1 MKYFHF
7 SFLMWTLVLTFFQ
20 YCLFSGSYRAS
31 AADTL
36 APTQFIRNGSTLVS
50 SGQTFELGFF
60 SPGESNKY
68 YLGIWYKRLPDT
80 VVWVGNREN
89 PVIDSHAFL
98 NISSTGNLFIF
109 DGQNTTIWSTNSSRS
124 AKNPIAQLLDSGNFV
139 VKDEDTYED
148 TESYLWESFD
158 FPSDTQLAGMKIGR
172 NFKTGI
178 NRYLTARKGVNDL
191 SPGDF
196 TFGLGNDSLQFVVR
210 EGTKKRLRIGPWN
223 GIKYSGRPSQIIPI
237 FNQVSVYNAEEAY
250 NRFEV
255 TDKSIISRLTVNES
269 GLVQRLVLYENT
281 SEWTV
286 MFTLQND
293 LCDDYAH
300 CGPNGIC
307 KINQLPIC
315 ECLEGFVPR
324 LERMWQV
331 LNWTGGC
338 VRRTPLDCQER
349 GGFLKIKNVK
359 LPDLLQFKLDERMN
373 LKDCRVECLKNCSCT
388 AYANLNYNGSG
399 CLMWFGNLIDIRE
412 YIEEQSEQGIYIRV
426 PASEIRTGD
435 SIWKSRRIVIIVA
448 SSMLFGLLALVLMC
462 WYMIRKCRRKIKE
475 SQANKEDLEL
485 PLFDFVTIASATNN
499 FSDSNKIGTG
509 GFGLVYKGELFKGQE
524 IAVKRL
530 SRNSQQGV
538 EQFMNEVAM
547 ISKLQHRNL
556 VRLLGCCIKRDERM
570 LIYEFMSNR
579 SLNYFI
585 FDETRRKLLT
595 WPKRFEIIMGISR
608 GLLYLHQD
616 SRLRIIHRD
625 LKASNVLLDNELN
638 PKISDFGIAKMFG
651 GDQVE
656 AKTNRVI
663 GTYGYMSPEY
673 AIDGKF
679 SVKSDVFSLGVL
691 LLEIMSGKKNRGF
704 NHPDHYHNLLGHA
717 WLLWN
722 DEKAL
727 ELMDRCLEDSC
738 VEAQVVRCIQ
748 VGLLC
753 VQKHGEDRPT
763 MSYVVRMLD
772 NEEIT
777 STLPPPKEPG
787 FYVERSSADTS
798 AVGLH
803 MEPSTENAVTL
814 TLEEGR

>member
-1 MKYFHF
+1 
-7 SFLMWTLVLTFFQ
+7 MWILALFFFQ
-20 YCLFSGSYRAS
+20 YCLFSGSYHAS

-36 APTQFIRNGSTLVS
+36 APTQSISNGSTLVS
-50 SGQTFELGFF
+50 SAQTFELGFF

-68 YLGIWYKRLPDT
+68 YLGIWYKSFPDT
-80 VVWVGNREN
+80 VVWVANRED
-89 PVIDSHAFL
+89 PVIDSHAIL
-98 NISSTGNLFIF
+98 NISTTGNLFIF
-109 DGQNTTIWSTNSSRS
+109 DEQNNTIWSANSSRA
-124 AKNPIAQLLDSGNFV
+124 AKNPIAQLLDSGNLV
-139 VKDEDTYED
+139 VKEDAAAAD

-158 FPSDTQLAGMKIGR
+158 FPSDTQLEGMKIGR
-172 NFKTGI
+172 NFETGI
-178 NRYLTARKGVNDL
+178 NRYLTAWKSVNDP

-196 TFGLGNDSLQFVVR
+196 TYGVDDIGSPQFVVR
-210 EGTKKRLRIGPWN
+210 EGTKKRFRTGPWN
-223 GIKYSGRPSQIIPI
+223 GIKFSGHPSQISPI
-237 FNQVSVYNAEEAY
+237 INHVTVYNTEEAY
-250 NRFEV
+250 DMFEIM
-255 TDKSIISRLTVNES
+255 DKSVISRTTVNES
-269 GLVQRLVLYENT
+269 GLVQRLVLYENA

-286 MFTLQND
+286 MYTLQND
-293 LCDDYAH
+293 LCNDYAR

-307 KINQLPIC
+307 KINQRPIC

-324 LERMWQV
+324 SEREWQI

-338 VRRTPLDCQER
+338 VRRTPLDCQKSE
-349 GGFLKIKNVK
+349 GFLKIKNVK
-359 LPDLLQFKLDERMN
+359 LPDLLEFKLDQRMS
-373 LKDCRVECLKNCSCT
+373 LRDCRAECLKNCSCT
-388 AYANLNYNGSG
+388 AYVNSNYNGSG

-412 YIEEQSEQGIYIRV
+412 FIEEQREQDIYIRV
-426 PASEIRTGD
+426 PASEIRSAD
-435 SIWKSRRIVIIVA
+435 SIWKSRRTVIIMI
-448 SSMLFGLLALVLMC
+448 SSMVSGLLALVLAC
-462 WYMIRKCRRKIKE
+462 WYMISKYRRNRKE
-475 SQANKEDLEL
+475 SQASKEDFEL
-485 PLFDFVTIASATNN
+485 PLFDFVAIASATNN

-530 SRNSQQGV
+530 SSNSQQGV

-556 VRLLGCCIKRDERM
+556 VRILGCCIKRDERM
-570 LIYEFMSNR
+570 LIYEFMPNR

-595 WPKRFEIIMGISR
+595 WPKRFEIVMGISR

-656 AKTNRVI
+656 AKTKRVV

-691 LLEIMSGKKNRGF
+691 LLEIVSGKRNRGF

-722 DEKAL
+722 DGKTL
-727 ELMDRCLEDSC
+727 QLMDGCLEDSY

-753 VQKHGEDRPT
+753 VQKHVADRPT
-763 MSYVVRMLD
+763 MSNVVRMLG
-772 NEEIT
+772 NEEI
-777 STLPPPKEPG
+777 STLPPPNEPG
-787 FYVERSSADTS
+787 FYVERSSAESNASD
-798 AVGLH
+798 LH
-803 MEPSTENAVTL
+803 TENEVTL